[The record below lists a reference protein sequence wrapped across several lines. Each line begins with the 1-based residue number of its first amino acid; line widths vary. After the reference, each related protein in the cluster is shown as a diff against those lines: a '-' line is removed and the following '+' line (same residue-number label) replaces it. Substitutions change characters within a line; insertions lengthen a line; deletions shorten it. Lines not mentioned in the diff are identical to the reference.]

1 MKNKRTIVK
10 RVCAVFMA
18 AVMIGTAV
26 NLPWD
31 AKAEM
36 ELPEVQHSPQ
46 VNEMKA
52 ITGVALAGDTLKLQ
66 TKTATGQDMT
76 LLLSFLK
83 DGGIR
88 LCAEDS
94 IREIKDEI
102 FKPVVTSVNIISH
115 EGKVLKAEGA
125 EGGTK
130 IVLDYS
136 AEKWTLSVCKPGTD
150 EVVYTLC
157 ADQIA
162 TGYDSDKRT
171 CVSFWGD
178 IAENEKFIGLG
189 EQYGEAGNAESGF
202 ILNGQRVELWNN
214 DSFCQDSYANVP
226 LLHSSRGYSVF
237 FNSYYAGIADIGQ
250 EFSDSFY
257 MDFAGPDLDLYV
269 WTGTP
274 LENVKSY
281 TKLTGTSA
289 TIPRWAVG
297 YWAGGTKYDYWEQ
310 GGKLE
315 SGETQMATLQKLFD
329 GYEALGTL
337 PSVVYIEGQL
347 SRHQPAYDLCT
358 EKEAKLMGW
367 WGPDHPWAYT
377 DTQKYDSA
385 YMEQTMENTD
395 ATSWP
400 AVKTADGDF
409 YWEHG
414 NGTSSAQTLRVDYT
428 APNSYKLIARNLGIF
443 WGYGLSGLLVDYGD
457 IIPVETKFANGL
469 TGDEMHQLQPYFYYK
484 KQQEVWEAH
493 REESYVLDDFM
504 LFGRAGCA
512 GSQKYAGMAGGDQRS
527 SWNWDYNEEGK
538 LAGGGLKQAI
548 NGALS
553 AGTAGFSVWGTDIG
567 GNRFCKDAE
576 LYQRWLAFSTFTPLM
591 RTHGAGGVDPWDYND
606 KSVETTFQKYYWLR
620 ENISDAIYSAMLKS
634 HADGTPIMQPMAL
647 AYPNTLFSV
656 EDQYMFCDEIMV
668 CPVYEQG
675 KTSRTVI
682 LPKGTW
688 YDLLTGEAVCGN
700 GQEQTVSAAVDQI
713 PAYIKS
719 GSIVPMDVSSKTW
732 KLTDAMNDGSSTQ
745 TLLVTAGANGQ
756 KRSFEWNVTEG
767 EKKTYASATQDGVY
781 TLTANQGANPKV
793 IMAYGMNAEQVTVD
807 GVRLNQLFSQPDGTQ
822 AGFYTDE
829 AGKTILVLPSAEWK
843 EIQVVSPKTWD
854 YGFNLTYPV
863 QPAGFLDHAFEAYMF
878 GNTETSVEAVGGA
891 HKPSDIDPESKESYY
906 TTAQY
911 GEYSRGYLKP
921 TRILDGGYTALTYK
935 NSSYKDFEAEYE
947 MLTSWRTF
955 GLCFGGGKGRFP
967 VSLDGTVSNDT
978 GVMLFM
984 ESSGN
989 LNIGGVIDSG
999 TAVCSDATV
1008 TVEQNNQ
1015 WSALKKTNNIIIKN
1029 FAKGIEPVQY
1039 PGENPPTYTICVKVK
1054 NGTLTVWEKANP
1066 EKKVSVQLIDQYQGG
1081 YVSLIANHT
1090 DHGAFK
1096 AFHIRSLEHEMYY
1109 PVDFENLSNLTEL
1122 DDAFTAYHFDKIGN
1136 GDKVKIDHKL
1146 YDTEFSKAY
1155 LDNNFNSYYFENAA
1169 ATAVEGIPS
1178 EQWWYG
1184 KTHPKG
1190 EEYYSYLENDGVKPM
1205 HAKDGNK
1212 ISLLTIKERLG
1223 HNFTATVQYQT
1234 TFIGYGIMVAPEGE
1248 LSNEKNGFRVNVN
1261 SDGSICVQ
1269 GAIDPDSAKWTGA
1282 DRDVK
1287 RETNM
1292 VTGPAQNGYKRPQ
1305 NAADDS
1311 GADVNS
1317 NAYYDLTVTVQD
1329 GKLTANVTG
1338 YAANENFQGTLT
1350 VNLAKDYTG
1359 GSLSLWSDGYNQG
1372 GFWELKVNGDKGSEA
1387 GRPSEYWNRILKP
1400 DANQIGTSEP
1410 YLKPNHLKG
1419 GPTETPITFL
1429 TYNKAT
1435 SADFRAKVKI
1445 ANNFVSNGVC
1455 VAPAGQMISEKSG
1468 IGIWVDGRG
1477 SIHIFG
1483 AINFNSSYATF
1494 NNPNAQTTWSTP
1506 FYGVGGLWTDYQDD
1520 IVKNPENE
1528 PDTEKTVYTLCVEHK
1543 DGWITAY
1550 LEESPER
1557 QVYVET
1563 TDDYKGGSLSLFS
1576 TGRNQGGFKSLEFDT
1591 FTEDTA
1597 TWEKGRQGDYVT
1609 FTLRTDIA
1617 YGSLSA
1623 RAQYATE
1630 NLEYVEAVTP
1640 DGVTADVWDTNGSLQ
1655 LYLNSDGAHYGEW
1668 ITLVFKP
1675 KTDEGKA
1682 GSLSDLTMRV
1692 ADTQSAARTARIQQ
1706 IFLGD
1711 INNDYDVNVKDL
1723 VRLKKYA
1730 EDKTIEIHKANS
1742 RLNINTKI
1750 EEVYNQRLMRKKLVK

>member
-1 MKNKRTIVK
+1 MKNKRMTLK

-18 AVMIGTAV
+18 AVILGTAV

-31 AKAEM
+31 AKAERM
-36 ELPEVQHSPQ
+36 EVPTVHHSPK
-46 VNEMKA
+46 VNGMKA
-52 ITGVALAGDTLKLQ
+52 ITDVALAGDTLKLQ

-94 IREIKDEI
+94 IREIKNEI

-150 EVVYTLC
+150 EVVYTLW

-189 EQYGEAGNAESGF
+189 EQYGEAGDSESGF
-202 ILNGQRVELWNN
+202 ILNGRRVELWNN

-237 FNSYYAGIADIGQ
+237 FNSYYAGIADIGKSA
-250 EFSDSFY
+250 SDSFY

-297 YWAGGTKYDYWEQ
+297 YWAGGTNWNYWMQ
-310 GGKLE
+310 NGTLT
-315 SGETQMATLQKLFD
+315 SGEAQMDTLQKLFD

-337 PSVVYIEGQL
+337 PSAVYIEGQL
-347 SRHQPAYDLCT
+347 SRYEKAYELCAD
-358 EKEAKLMGW
+358 KGAKLMGW
-367 WGPDHPWAYT
+367 WGPEHPWAYT
-377 DTQKYDSA
+377 DEQKYTYE
-385 YMEQTMENTD
+385 YMKQTMDNSD

-409 YWEHG
+409 YWEDG
-414 NGTSSAQTLRVDYT
+414 NGAGASQTLKVDYT
-428 APNSYKLIARNLGIF
+428 SNWSEKLIWRNLGTF

-457 IIPVETKFANGL
+457 IIPVNTRFANGL

-484 KQQEVWEAH
+484 RQQETWEANLQDGH
-493 REESYVLDDFM
+493 VKDDFM

-512 GSQKYAGMAGGDQRS
+512 GSQKYAGMAGGDQQS
-527 SWNWDYNEEGK
+527 AWNWLYNNGE

-567 GNRFCKDAE
+567 GNRFCTDAE

-675 KTSRTVI
+675 QSSRTVI

-745 TLLVTAGANGQ
+745 TLLVTPGANGQ

-767 EKKTYASATQDGVY
+767 EKKTYASVTQDGVY
-781 TLTANQGANPKV
+781 TITANQGANPKV

-829 AGKTILVLPSAEWK
+829 ANKTILVLPSADWK

-947 MLTSWRTF
+947 MLTSWSTF
-955 GLCFGGGKGRFP
+955 GLCFGGGKGQFP

-989 LNIGGVIDSG
+989 LNIGGVIDAG

-1066 EKKVSVQLIDQYQGG
+1066 EKKVSVQLTDQYQGG
-1081 YVSLIANHT
+1081 YVSLIANQT
-1090 DHGAFK
+1090 NHGAFK

-1122 DDAFTAYHFDKIGN
+1122 DDAFTAYHMENAN
-1136 GDKVKIDHKL
+1136 GAGKLDIDHYL
-1146 YDTEFSKAY
+1146 YGENQVNLNDT
-1155 LDNNFNSYYFENAA
+1155 FNAYYFENAA
-1169 ATAVEGIPS
+1169 ATAKKGNPTDQWTNTYEMP
-1178 EQWWYG
+1178 EQNGSWKNYG
-1184 KTHPKG
+1184 LKPVHKNNKG
-1190 EEYYSYLENDGVKPM
+1190 QTQT
-1205 HAKDGNK
+1205 
-1212 ISLLTIKERLG
+1212 LLTLKERLG
-1223 HNFTATVQYQT
+1223 NNFTATVQYNT
-1234 TFIGYGIMVAPEGE
+1234 TFVGYGIMVAPEGE
-1248 LSNEKNGFRVNVN
+1248 LANGENGFLVYVN
-1261 SDGSICVQ
+1261 SDGSIHVE
-1269 GAIDPDSAKWTGA
+1269 GAVDASTAKWSGTGNVTQHGA
-1282 DRDVK
+1282 GS
-1287 RETNM
+1287 
-1292 VTGPAQNGYKRPQ
+1292 VTGPAQSGYLNPD
-1305 NAADDS
+1305 NNS
-1311 GADVNS
+1311 GA
-1317 NAYYDLTVTVQD
+1317 YYNLTVSVQD
-1329 GKLTANVTG
+1329 GKLTAKVKG
-1338 YAANENFQGTLT
+1338 YQGENFTGVLT
-1350 VNLAKDYTG
+1350 VDLAKDYAG
-1359 GSLSLWSDGYNQG
+1359 GSLSLWSTGYDSG
-1372 GFWELKVNGDKGSEA
+1372 CFWQLTVNGDKGSEA
-1387 GRPSEYWNRILKP
+1387 GRPSEYWTRKLHP
-1400 DANQIGTSEP
+1400 DPEQIGTDVP
-1410 YLKPNHLKG
+1410 YLKPNHGKDDSMTL
-1419 GPTETPITFL
+1419 L

-1435 SADFRAKVKI
+1435 TVDFRARVEI
-1445 ANNFVSNGVC
+1445 ANNWTAYGLLLV
-1455 VAPAGQMISEKSG
+1455 PAGQMLTATNG
-1468 IGIWVDGRG
+1468 IGVYVDTDGC
-1477 SIHIFG
+1477 IHVMG
-1483 AINFNSSYATF
+1483 AVDYDSAKSSY
-1494 NNPNAQTTWSTP
+1494 
-1506 FYGVGGLWTDYQDD
+1506 GGGEWHAPSDELFGLTNGFWTDYQTLGKPSEVNTKD
-1520 IVKNPENE
+1520 
-1528 PDTEKTVYTLCVEHK
+1528 TVYTLCVSHVN
-1543 DGWITAY
+1543 GLLTIY
-1550 LEESPER
+1550 LEQYPDN
-1557 QVYVET
+1557 VVTVET
-1563 TDDYKGGSLSLFS
+1563 TEDYRGGSLSLFS
-1576 TGRNQGGFKSLEFDT
+1576 TGWNQGGFKSLAFDT
-1591 FTEDTA
+1591 FTEDAA

-1655 LYLNSDGAHYGEW
+1655 LYLNSAGAHYGKW

-1675 KTDEGKA
+1675 KMDEGKA

-1692 ADTQSAARTARIQQ
+1692 ADMQSAARTARIEQ
-1706 IFLGD
+1706 IFPGD